1 MSEHNINI
9 GEYLVAILFIIVGIC
24 VAIFTA
30 AYTLGF
36 DSEIPILLNAIAV
49 GEFLFRSFHIGAYVI
64 AVYFFVA
71 SALVFWEKNARSL
84 FFDLTILSLPIL
96 TFSLGMRVL
105 FHSAGDTSS
114 IVAWT
119 VGTFGLRVGV
129 LMSFLVTGAIMI
141 IILQF
146 RGKIVNTAKP
156 YRREHLALEYQD
168 PTTHDITTKN
178 HRRSRDHHHYS
189 NRREYSHD
197 QNTSHTIQQNAAR
210 TEPILSHETERT
222 VAPISPTHPHE
233 DRAVVSESGGHAAH
247 IDAHTHALPYNTTA
261 EQQDN
266 VDNATSTPAHTLAT
280 GVHNT
285 HVQHQNI
292 HIQSK
297 NATSPAPFVEKCKQ
311 DNANARHTH
320 GSSDVVA
327 SPAEFIFS
335 NGAFYD
341 ATPSI
346 SSRNMKAAPAE
357 HSDSPVSSSL
367 GGTGSAAIVPAEHT
381 DSPVSSSGTQQHSI
395 VHAEQPYPTEH
406 IESHSHTS
414 EQEWY
419 LDPRVLLSHYPQSNS
434 AEITMHTKLT
444 AEKLQITLREFNIE
458 AEVVG
463 IRRGPVVTVYELLPA
478 RGVKLTRIS
487 ALADNI
493 ALSLAAPRVRI
504 VAPIP
509 GKQAVGIELP
519 NEQRQV
525 VGFDTLVTHEY
536 FQDADNKLP
545 IALGKGVSGE
555 AQIVDLSKTPH
566 LLIAG
571 ATGSGKS
578 VCVNAIIS
586 SLLFR
591 CSPKDVRMLLVDPKI
606 VELKLYNHIP
616 HLITPVITTTKEA
629 LAALNYCLM
638 EMESRYQLLD
648 EVGARDIT
656 GYNKALTQ
664 QENSTTMKHMPYLVV
679 VIDEFAD
686 LMITGG
692 KQLEITVSRLAAM
705 SRAVGIHLILA
716 TQRPSADVITGL
728 IKANIPTRIAFMV
741 SSKID
746 SRIILDTGGAEKLLG
761 QGDMLF
767 VSSWDPN
774 PVRIQGALVTDED
787 VGRITTATKAYGHP
801 EYINLEEQLR
811 LQSSE
816 IEETESDDLY
826 EDALAIVR
834 ESGKASASYLQRR
847 LQIGYNR
854 AARIIEEM
862 EDRGIIG
869 PPNGSKAREL
879 LHA

>member
-1 MSEHNINI
+1 MSDHNINI

-36 DSEIPILLNAIAV
+36 NSDTPILLNAIAV

-64 AVYFFVA
+64 AVYFFIA

-105 FHSAGDTSS
+105 FYSAGDTAS
-114 IVAWT
+114 IVIWT
-119 VGTFGLRVGV
+119 VDTFGLRVGV
-129 LMSFLVTGAIMI
+129 LMSFLATGAIMI
-141 IILQF
+141 IFLQF
-146 RGKIVNTAKP
+146 RGKIVNATRP
-156 YRREHLALEYQD
+156 YQEERLALEYQD
-168 PTTHDITTKN
+168 RTARDLTTENHQRTHDEQRYN
-178 HRRSRDHHHYS
+178 

-197 QNTSHTIQQNAAR
+197 QSTPHTIQHNVAR
-210 TEPILSHETERT
+210 VEPVLSHEKEQT
-222 VAPISPTHPHE
+222 APPVISTYPHE
-233 DRAVVSESGGHAAH
+233 DTAATSKSGGYTKQTDTHM
-247 IDAHTHALPYNTTA
+247 HALPNTTA
-261 EQQDN
+261 QQQDSI
-266 VDNATSTPAHTLAT
+266 DSATATAAHTLAT

-285 HVQHQNI
+285 HVEHQNI
-292 HIQSK
+292 HIQSQDR
-297 NATSPAPFVEKCKQ
+297 ALPPPFIETCKQ
-311 DNANARHTH
+311 HNANARNTH
-320 GSSDVVA
+320 VASKVVA

-341 ATPSI
+341 ATPTASSMNITSI
-346 SSRNMKAAPAE
+346 PKA
-357 HSDSPVSSSL
+357 
-367 GGTGSAAIVPAEHT
+367 VPAEHIAAPPAP
-381 DSPVSSSGTQQHSI
+381 PVAQQPSTVRTEH
-395 VHAEQPYPTEH
+395 PYPTEH
-406 IESHSHTS
+406 IESHAYTS
-414 EQEWY
+414 EREWY
-419 LDPRVLLSHYPQSNS
+419 LDPSALLSHYPQSNS
-434 AEITMHTKLT
+434 AEINMHTKLT

-648 EVGARDIT
+648 ELGARDIT
-656 GYNKALTQ
+656 GYNKTLAQ
-664 QENSTTMKHMPYLVV
+664 QESSAPRKHMPYLVV

-774 PVRIQGALVTDED
+774 PIRIQGALVTDED
-787 VGRITTATKAYGHP
+787 VGRITAATKEYGQP

-816 IEETESDDLY
+816 TEEIESDDLY

-862 EDRGIIG
+862 EERGIIG

>member
-9 GEYLVAILFIIVGIC
+9 GEYLVAILFIIVGMCI
-24 VAIFTA
+24 AIFTA
-30 AYTLGF
+30 AHTLGL
-36 DSEIPILLNAIAV
+36 DSNTRLLLGAISI

-64 AVYFFVA
+64 AFYFFIA
-71 SALVFWEKNARSL
+71 SALVFWEQNARSL

-105 FHSAGDTSS
+105 FHSAGDTSP

-119 VGTFGLRVGV
+119 VDTFGLRVGV
-129 LMSFLVTGAIMI
+129 LMSFLATGAIMI
-141 IILQF
+141 IALQF
-146 RGKIVNTAKP
+146 RGKIVDAATP
-156 YRREHLALEYQD
+156 YRGEHLALEYQD
-168 PTTHDITTKN
+168 RTTHDLASEHQHHNRNDYHYNN
-178 HRRSRDHHHYS
+178 HQKHSQDQSKPHIQHNES
-189 NRREYSHD
+189 N
-197 QNTSHTIQQNAAR
+197 
-210 TEPILSHETERT
+210 TEPVPSHKTERKVLPIQSTCSHEDK
-222 VAPISPTHPHE
+222 VA
-233 DRAVVSESGGHAAH
+233 VSEYDSHAAH
-247 IDAHTHALPYNTTA
+247 TANVHTHAPPDTTTKQQNNEDNT
-261 EQQDN
+261 
-266 VDNATSTPAHTLAT
+266 ATSSSAHTSTTPSAMHPPAT
-280 GVHNT
+280 RIINT
-285 HVQHQNI
+285 HVQNQTIDMQSQN
-292 HIQSK
+292 S
-297 NATSPAPFVEKCKQ
+297 TSPPPFIKECIQ
-311 DNANARHTH
+311 HNANTRNEHVTN
-320 GSSDVVA
+320 DIIA
-327 SPAEFIFS
+327 SPAEFVFS

-346 SSRNMKAAPAE
+346 TSRNIKATPTENAV
-357 HSDSPVSSSL
+357 SFTSSPDTYQQS
-367 GGTGSAAIVPAEHT
+367 TEHT
-381 DSPVSSSGTQQHSI
+381 
-395 VHAEQPYPTEH
+395 EQPNLTKD
-406 IESHSHTS
+406 IESHSHS
-414 EQEWY
+414 LEREWY
-419 LDPRVLLSHYPQSNS
+419 LDPRALLSHYPQSNS
-434 AEITMHTKLT
+434 AEINMHTKLT
-444 AEKLQITLREFNIE
+444 AEKLQVTLREFNIE

-591 CSPKDVRMLLVDPKI
+591 CSPKNVRMLLVDPKI

-648 EVGARDIT
+648 EMGARDIV
-656 GYNKALTQ
+656 GYNKAIAQ
-664 QENSTTMKHMPYLVV
+664 QESSTTRRHMPYLVV

-741 SSKID
+741 SSKVD
-746 SRIILDTGGAEKLLG
+746 SRIILDVGGAEKLLG

-787 VGRITTATKAYGHP
+787 VGRITAATKEYGPP
-801 EYINLEEQLR
+801 EYISLEEQLR
-811 LQSSE
+811 SQSSE
-816 IEETESDDLY
+816 NEEVESDDLY
-826 EDALAIVR
+826 EEALTIVR

-879 LHA
+879 LHT